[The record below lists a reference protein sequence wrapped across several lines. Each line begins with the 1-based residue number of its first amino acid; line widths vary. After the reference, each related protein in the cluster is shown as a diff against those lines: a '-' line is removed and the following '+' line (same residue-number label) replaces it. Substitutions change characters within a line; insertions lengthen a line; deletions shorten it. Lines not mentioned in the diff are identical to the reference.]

1 MKIRTVEDEFFHAAD
16 IKLKVAFRIFANAPN
31 NNNNNSSSSSSSNN
45 NTQQQQ
51 QQLLNT

>member
-16 IKLKVAFRIFANAPN
+16 RKLKVAFRIFANAPN
-31 NNNNNSSSSSSSNN
+31 NNNNNSSSSSNN

-51 QQLLNT
+51 QQLLLNA